1 MNGCV
6 ESISKCKV
14 RPFCRFTIYEQ
25 RVEPP
30 FLRVSA
36 CKKGVRNTKTHAEP
50 QRQGGETYTR
60 RSAPNLPF
68 SAPLRAKKQPE
79 PPRSTQSR
87 KDKETKHIR
96 GDLPA
101 PSFSPRHCVQRN
113 SHAPPAKPQ
122 KRKPCSTAGATDSQP
137 SARLH
142 AADANLPR
150 CKREAIT
157 PQTRALH
164 TVNARR

>member
-30 FLRVSA
+30 YLCGSA

-87 KDKETKHIR
+87 RDKETKQVR
-96 GDLPA
+96 SDLPA
-101 PSFSPRHCVQRN
+101 PSFLRASTCKETAMLHPRNCKSGCSIPQREQPTA
-113 SHAPPAKPQ
+113 SHWP
-122 KRKPCSTAGATDSQP
+122 DS
-137 SARLH
+137 
-142 AADANLPR
+142 
-150 CKREAIT
+150 T
-157 PQTRALH
+157 PQTRGDN
-164 TVNARR
+164 TVNAGPPHRKRKAITP